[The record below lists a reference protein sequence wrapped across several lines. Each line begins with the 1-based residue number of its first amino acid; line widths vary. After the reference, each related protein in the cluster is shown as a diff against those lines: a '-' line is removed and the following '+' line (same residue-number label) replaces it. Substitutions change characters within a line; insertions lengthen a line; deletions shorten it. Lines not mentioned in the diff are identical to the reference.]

1 MLGLSGVPA
10 VLQLFLMICFP
21 ESPKWLIKMEKTQQ
35 AETIFK
41 KIFNVNNPKGRAEMK
56 EEIDMINEELELED
70 AKESQFAKYR
80 ELFAIYKKII
90 LIGVMAQI
98 WQQLSGI
105 NTIMYY
111 SPTILDEAGFG
122 SGNDHDFVNILN
134 FTLNNNNHFF
144 EIIRNKL
151 NK

>member
-10 VLQLFLMICFP
+10 VLQLIMMFFFP
-21 ESPKWLIKMEKTQQ
+21 ESPKWLIKMEREDESKI
-35 AETIFK
+35 IFRQ
-41 KIFNVNNPKGRAEMK
+41 IFNEESSRGEREMN
-56 EEIDMINEELELED
+56 EEIEMIKEELELED
-70 AKESQFAKYR
+70 ARGDNFLKYK
-80 ELFAIYKKII
+80 ELFSVYKKVV

-122 SGNDHDFVNILN
+122 NGSNHDTV
-134 FTLNNNNHFF
+134 
-144 EIIRNKL
+144 II
-151 NK
+151 

>member
-10 VLQLFLMICFP
+10 VLQLIMMFFFP
-21 ESPKWLIKMEKTQQ
+21 ESPKWLIKMEREDESKI
-35 AETIFK
+35 IFRQ
-41 KIFNVNNPKGRAEMK
+41 IFNEESSRGEREMN
-56 EEIDMINEELELED
+56 EEIEMIKEELELED
-70 AKESQFAKYR
+70 ARGDNFLKYK
-80 ELFAIYKKII
+80 ELFSVYKKVV

-122 SGNDHDFVNILN
+122 NGSDHDTV
-134 FTLNNNNHFF
+134 
-144 EIIRNKL
+144 II
-151 NK
+151 

>member
-10 VLQLFLMICFP
+10 VLQLIMMFFFP
-21 ESPKWLIKMEKTQQ
+21 ESPKWLIKMEREVESKI
-35 AETIFK
+35 IFRQ
-41 KIFNVNNPKGRAEMK
+41 IFNEESSQGEREMN
-56 EEIDMINEELELED
+56 EEIEMIKEELELED
-70 AKESQFAKYR
+70 ARGDNFLKYK
-80 ELFAIYKKII
+80 ELFSVYKKVV

-122 SGNDHDFVNILN
+122 NGSDHDTVTI
-134 FTLNNNNHFF
+134 
-144 EIIRNKL
+144 
-151 NK
+151 